1 MSRSLYKMPYISQT
15 LSKAIKK
22 ASITTVW
29 IKKKHSLI
37 KVFSRSS
44 TITPDLIGLQ
54 VQIHNGRGFAGLK

>member
-22 ASITTVW
+22 HPLPTVW
-29 IKKKHSLI
+29 IKKHSLI